1 MAPSINLRRLSEMAQ
16 NHISGASID
25 SHYHASVHRAD
36 YHVTLTLGAG
46 NRRRCAGIKGV
57 TVGVTEKGGGVNL
70 KLLLYFG
77 TYSCLSQRVTR
88 CFCAIVCR
96 VNIN

>member
-1 MAPSINLRRLSEMAQ
+1 MAQ

-77 TYSCLSQRVTR
+77 TLVYRNVLLDVFVRSFAELT
-88 CFCAIVCR
+88 
-96 VNIN
+96 